1 MITKDAL
8 KRFHTASRAVE
19 LDGPDCFFSLAA
31 RYGVDIAGALTVYF
45 LRRCYGA
52 GETVEPFAKESTVN
66 QVLKEKHILVNGF
79 NDPQMYPGRR
89 VKVRGRMAK
98 IIEMR
103 WDASGVHYDINF
115 DDDAEQRKHQIQ
127 RDEME
132 LM

>member
-19 LDGPDCFFSLAA
+19 LDGPDCFFSLAGK
-31 RYGVDIAGALTVYF
+31 YGVDIAGALTVFF
-45 LRRCYGA
+45 LRRCHGA
-52 GETVEPFAKESTVN
+52 GATLEPFTKEETVN
-66 QVLKEKHILVNGF
+66 QILKAKHILVNGF
-79 NDPQMYPGRR
+79 SDPQVYPGRL

-103 WDASGVHYDINF
+103 WDAGGVRYDIRF
-115 DDDAEQRKHQIQ
+115 DGDAETHKHQIQ

-132 LM
+132 LA